1 MADVVLIYPYFY
13 RQAKDKSIFKF
24 PPLGLGYLASS
35 LIDQHIEVEVIDGTF
50 LDPKTILECVKRSHP
65 TVVGFYVM
73 VTMEYSALELAASV
87 RDFCQLV
94 IAGGPYP
101 SAAPEVFLR
110 RFDLVAIGEGENS
123 LPELVQAVSEK
134 RDPMEVPGFACGND
148 EAVRHSQPRERID
161 RLDEISFPAR
171 NLFDNSGY
179 QQYWRANYGY
189 TTTSIIT
196 SRGCPFK
203 CGFCSKPIFGDK
215 YKERS
220 ASNVVD
226 EIEDILRYGYDRIWV
241 ADDCFT
247 LNKKRVVKVCDEIL
261 ARGLRF
267 EWECL
272 SRVDSVEKDILE
284 HMRDAGCVRIFFG
297 LESGNDHVLK
307 LMKKDATTEQGR
319 RAVNLTNEAGMRTG
333 GFFILG
339 YPGETNQTILDTVNF
354 SSALPL
360 NYLSYTVP
368 YPLPGTDL
376 FDVIRHRTNKV
387 RWVSPKRH
395 RLLYRSEFSEFKLK
409 FAMAKGLIQHW
420 IRSRLGRFGPAIE
433 AVFRRATDIIFKLLR

>member
-1 MADVVLIYPYFY
+1 MARVVLIYPYFY

-35 LIDQHIEVEVIDGTF
+35 LTDLGISVEVVDGTF
-50 LDPKTILECVKRSHP
+50 LDPRVVLERVKRLRP
-65 TVVGFYVM
+65 TVVGFYAM
-73 VTMEYSALELAASV
+73 VTIEYSALELAGAM
-87 RDFCQLV
+87 RDSCQV
-94 IAGGPYP
+94 MVAGGPYP
-101 SAAPEVFLR
+101 SAAPEIFLPC
-110 RFDLVAIGEGENS
+110 FDLVAIGEGEKS
-123 LPELVQAVSEK
+123 FPELVQAVSAG
-134 RDPMEVPGFACGND
+134 RDPMEVPGFACQNS
-148 EAVRHSQPRERID
+148 EIVRHSPLRKRID
-161 RLDEISFPAR
+161 VLDEISFPAR
-171 NLFDNSGY
+171 DLFDNSGY
-179 QQYWRANYGY
+179 QQYWKTNYGY

-203 CGFCSKPIFGDK
+203 CGFCSKPIFGDE

-220 ASNVVD
+220 AGNVVD
-226 EIEDILRYGYDRIWV
+226 EIEDILSYGYDRIWV

-272 SRVDSVEKDILE
+272 SRVDSVEREILE

-297 LESGNDHVLK
+297 LESGNGQVLK
-307 LMKKDATTEQGR
+307 LMKKNAMVEVGQKTVT
-319 RAVNLTNEAGMRTG
+319 LTNGAGIKTG

-339 YPGETNQTILDTVNF
+339 YPGETDQTILDTVNF

-376 FDVIRHRTNKV
+376 FEMVRHRINKV

-395 RLLYRSEFSEFKLK
+395 LLLYRSDFSEFKLK

-420 IRSRLGRFGPAIE
+420 IRSRLGRFGVAIE
-433 AVFRRATDIIFKLLR
+433 PAFRWVTDIILRLLR